1 MEIKE
6 KFTEATPAVIQKI
19 ANEKKHYVS
28 DKEYEN
34 FRYYS
39 DNVYPKK
46 LIDERRPNEQ
56 AESKDYRALM
66 YQPVFSETFNK
77 VFQSLSKINRA
88 DGFFIKYPDMSA
100 FTKINEDE
108 RLDRYLH
115 DLPKWLFNICLKQY
129 LIDANAVC
137 LIWANPDE
145 DNTKYA
151 EPKPY
156 IINTNLVMYY
166 DDDLLVYKSKDEDYT
181 YYSVD
186 KFNLIKWKRN
196 KQSKYYADVTIPNGA
211 KELTAFKLGG
221 VFKGQDGV
229 YESRIA
235 SMLPWLNVAT
245 VEFSDLCIEITLH
258 IHSQQWVYEN
268 EECGV
273 CKGLGSISV
282 KGEKVKCTNSKCN
295 SGYIPRGPMEV
306 IKVRGGKT
314 NLGEVAAPMPPGGYI
329 EKNVEIAKLQSER
342 IKEQAL
348 AALSAINMEF
358 LSKTPITQSG
368 VAKSYDMDETNNL
381 FYSVATDLARIIKE
395 VAEYTAL
402 WRYGFLY
409 PEEEERLD
417 RYLHDLPKWLFNI
430 CLKQYLI
437 DANAVCLIWANPDED
452 NTKYAEP
459 KPYIINTNLVMYYDD
474 DLLVY
479 KSKDEDYTYYSV
491 DKFNLIKWKRNKQSK
506 YYADVTIPNG
516 AKELT
521 AFKLGGVFKGQDGVY
536 ESRIAS
542 MLPWLNV
549 ATVEFSDLC
558 IEITLHIHSQQ
569 WVYENEECGVCKGL
583 GSISVKGEK
592 VKCTNSKC
600 NSGYIPRGPMEVIK
614 VRGGKTNLGEVAA
627 PMPPGGY
634 IEKNVE
640 IAKLQSE
647 RIKEQ
652 ALAALSAI
660 NMEFLSKTPITQSG
674 VAKSYDMDETN
685 NLFYSV
691 ATDLARII
699 KEVAEYTALWRY
711 GFLYP
716 EEEEREAML
725 PTVILPNTFDIV
737 SAQFLVDEIKAA
749 KDSGLNDAVLSEME
763 IEYIK
768 KRFPN
773 DIDMQNKMIAAF
785 NLSPASG
792 KNAEQMG
799 YLIANRMMSKADGLI
814 STYIYDF
821 IDRAIVENKDF
832 YTLEKSK
839 QMEIMYNYATEKEK
853 QITLRDQL
861 VKTV

>member
-19 ANEKKHYVS
+19 ANKSDYYVS

-46 LIDERRPNEQ
+46 LIDEQRPNEQ
-56 AESKDYRALM
+56 KESKDYRALV

-88 DGFFIKYPDMSA
+88 DGFFIKYPDMSS
-100 FTKINEDE
+100 FTAIKEDE

-115 DLPKWLFNICLKQY
+115 GLPKWLFNICLKQY

-156 IINTNLVMYY
+156 IINTNLVMYF
-166 DDDLLVYKSKDEDYT
+166 DDDLLIYKAKDEDYT

-186 KFNLIKWKRN
+186 KNALIKWKRN

-221 VFKGQDGV
+221 VLKGQDGI

-245 VEFSDLCIEITLH
+245 VEFSDLRAEITMH
-258 IHSQQWVYEN
+258 IHSQQWIYEN
-268 EECGV
+268 EACGT
-273 CKGLGSISV
+273 CKGLGYTSV
-282 KGEKVKCTNSKCN
+282 RGEKVKCTNSKCN
-295 SGYIPRGPMEV
+295 SGYIARSPFEV
-306 IKVRGGKT
+306 IKVRGDIKT
-314 NLGEVAAPMPPGGYI
+314 NMGEASAPIPPMGYI
-329 EKNVEIAKLQSER
+329 EKNVDIAELQDKR
-342 IKEQAL
+342 IKDQTYS
-348 AALSAINMEF
+348 ALSAINMQF
-358 LSKTPITQSG
+358 LYQIPTVQSG

-409 PEEEERLD
+409 PEE
-417 RYLHDLPKWLFNI
+417 
-430 CLKQYLI
+430 
-437 DANAVCLIWANPDED
+437 
-452 NTKYAEP
+452 
-459 KPYIINTNLVMYYDD
+459 
-474 DLLVY
+474 
-479 KSKDEDYTYYSV
+479 S
-491 DKFNLIKWKRNKQSK
+491 
-506 YYADVTIPNG
+506 
-516 AKELT
+516 
-521 AFKLGGVFKGQDGVY
+521 
-536 ESRIAS
+536 
-542 MLPWLNV
+542 
-549 ATVEFSDLC
+549 
-558 IEITLHIHSQQ
+558 
-569 WVYENEECGVCKGL
+569 
-583 GSISVKGEK
+583 
-592 VKCTNSKC
+592 
-600 NSGYIPRGPMEVIK
+600 
-614 VRGGKTNLGEVAA
+614 
-627 PMPPGGY
+627 
-634 IEKNVE
+634 
-640 IAKLQSE
+640 
-647 RIKEQ
+647 
-652 ALAALSAI
+652 
-660 NMEFLSKTPITQSG
+660 
-674 VAKSYDMDETN
+674 
-685 NLFYSV
+685 
-691 ATDLARII
+691 
-699 KEVAEYTALWRY
+699 
-711 GFLYP
+711 
-716 EEEEREAML
+716 EREAML
-725 PTVILPNTFDIV
+725 PTIILPNTFDIV

-773 DIDMQNKMIAAF
+773 DIDMQNKMITAF

-799 YLIANRMMSKADGLI
+799 YLIANRIMSKADGLI

-821 IDRAIVENKDF
+821 IDRAASENKDF

-839 QMEIMYNYATEKEK
+839 QMEIMYKYATEKES
-853 QITLRDQL
+853 QITLRDQ
-861 VKTV
+861 VTKTV

>member
-19 ANEKKHYVS
+19 ANKTDYYVS

-56 AESKDYRALM
+56 DESKDYRALM

-88 DGFFIKYPDMSA
+88 DGFFIKYPDMSE
-100 FTKINEDE
+100 FGKINEDE

-137 LIWANPDE
+137 LIWAPYDA
-145 DNTKYA
+145 DNTKYS

-156 IINTNLVMYY
+156 IINTNLVMYF

-221 VFKGQDGV
+221 VLKGQDGI

-258 IHSQQWVYEN
+258 IHSQQWIYEG
-268 EECGV
+268 EECGT
-273 CKGLGSISV
+273 CKGLGQVVV
-282 KGEKVKCTNSKCN
+282 KGEKVRCTNKKCN
-295 SGYIPRGPMEV
+295 SGYIARSPMEV
-306 IKVRGGKT
+306 IKVRGDIK
-314 NLGEVAAPMPPGGYI
+314 NNMGEKPAPIPPGGYI

-358 LSKTPITQSG
+358 LSKTP
-368 VAKSYDMDETNNL
+368 
-381 FYSVATDLARIIKE
+381 
-395 VAEYTAL
+395 
-402 WRYGFLY
+402 
-409 PEEEERLD
+409 
-417 RYLHDLPKWLFNI
+417 
-430 CLKQYLI
+430 
-437 DANAVCLIWANPDED
+437 
-452 NTKYAEP
+452 
-459 KPYIINTNLVMYYDD
+459 
-474 DLLVY
+474 
-479 KSKDEDYTYYSV
+479 
-491 DKFNLIKWKRNKQSK
+491 
-506 YYADVTIPNG
+506 
-516 AKELT
+516 
-521 AFKLGGVFKGQDGVY
+521 
-536 ESRIAS
+536 
-542 MLPWLNV
+542 LN
-549 ATVEFSDLC
+549 
-558 IEITLHIHSQQ
+558 
-569 WVYENEECGVCKGL
+569 
-583 GSISVKGEK
+583 
-592 VKCTNSKC
+592 
-600 NSGYIPRGPMEVIK
+600 
-614 VRGGKTNLGEVAA
+614 
-627 PMPPGGY
+627 
-634 IEKNVE
+634 
-640 IAKLQSE
+640 
-647 RIKEQ
+647 
-652 ALAALSAI
+652 
-660 NMEFLSKTPITQSG
+660 QSG

-773 DIDMQNKMIAAF
+773 DIDMQNKMITAF

-799 YLIANRMMSKADGLI
+799 YLMANRIMSKADALI

-821 IDRAIVENKDF
+821 IDRAVTENKDF

-839 QMEIMYNYATEKEK
+839 QMEIMYKYADEKEK
-853 QITLRDQL
+853 SITLRDQ
-861 VKTV
+861 VTKTV

>member
-39 DNVYPKK
+39 DNVYPKE
-46 LIDERRPNEQ
+46 LIDKQRPNEQ

-145 DNTKYA
+145 DNTKYS

-166 DDDLLVYKSKDEDYT
+166 DDDLLVYKAKDEDYT

-186 KFNLIKWKRN
+186 KNALIKWKRN
-196 KQSKYYADVTIPNGA
+196 KQSKYYADVIIPNGA

-221 VFKGQDGV
+221 ILKGQDGI

-245 VEFSDLCIEITLH
+245 VEFSDLRAEITMH
-258 IHSQQWVYEN
+258 IHSQQWIYEN
-268 EECGV
+268 EACGT
-273 CKGLGSISV
+273 CKGLGYTSV

-295 SGYIPRGPMEV
+295 SGYIARSPFEV
-306 IKVRGGKT
+306 IKVRGDIKT
-314 NLGEVAAPMPPGGYI
+314 NMGESSAPIPPMGYI
-329 EKNVEIAKLQSER
+329 QKQVDIAELQDKR
-342 IKEQAL
+342 IKDQTYS
-348 AALSAINMEF
+348 ALSAINM
-358 LSKTPITQSG
+358 Q
-368 VAKSYDMDETNNL
+368 
-381 FYSVATDLARIIKE
+381 
-395 VAEYTAL
+395 
-402 WRYGFLY
+402 FLY
-409 PEEEERLD
+409 
-417 RYLHDLPKWLFNI
+417 
-430 CLKQYLI
+430 Q
-437 DANAVCLIWANPDED
+437 
-452 NTKYAEP
+452 
-459 KPYIINTNLVMYYDD
+459 
-474 DLLVY
+474 
-479 KSKDEDYTYYSV
+479 
-491 DKFNLIKWKRNKQSK
+491 
-506 YYADVTIPNG
+506 IP
-516 AKELT
+516 
-521 AFKLGGVFKGQDGVY
+521 
-536 ESRIAS
+536 
-542 MLPWLNV
+542 
-549 ATVEFSDLC
+549 TV
-558 IEITLHIHSQQ
+558 
-569 WVYENEECGVCKGL
+569 
-583 GSISVKGEK
+583 
-592 VKCTNSKC
+592 
-600 NSGYIPRGPMEVIK
+600 
-614 VRGGKTNLGEVAA
+614 
-627 PMPPGGY
+627 
-634 IEKNVE
+634 
-640 IAKLQSE
+640 
-647 RIKEQ
+647 
-652 ALAALSAI
+652 
-660 NMEFLSKTPITQSG
+660 QSG

-773 DIDMQNKMIAAF
+773 DIDTQNKMIAAF

-839 QMEIMYNYATEKEK
+839 QMDIMYKYATEKEK
-853 QITLRDQL
+853 SITLRDQI